1 LQAMLIIKVI
11 GKIEREKTSQ
21 KYLNKIEISF

>member
-1 LQAMLIIKVI
+1 VMHIIKVT

>member
-1 LQAMLIIKVI
+1 MLIIKVI